1 MPELDR
7 QKLNMQSSI
16 LWNSNSQTLVSEKAE
31 ASVKIA
37 EFQFKSLK
45 LQ

>member
-1 MPELDR
+1 
-7 QKLNMQSSI
+7 MQYSV
-16 LWNSNSQTLVSEKAE
+16 LRNSNPQTLVSEKKAE

-45 LQ
+45 FQ